1 MATQNTVVDAT
12 GASVTLT
19 IIVTTWIYVLVG
31 RITGK
36 SLNLCLAVTL
46 INTSR
51 ILVCTYIVLPQTT
64 Q

>member
-36 SLNLCLAVTL
+36 SLTLCLAVTL